1 MKAKLTIVRDSFSSY
16 LEAVYRT
23 VSDPSND
30 EAFLKNAAQEL
41 QFDYIDPLMPKWN
54 PNLMFSPLE
63 RKNNHFS
70 TTGGKS
76 TLELVYTGFT
86 EEARHE
92 GLEKIYWEF
101 GDPYEHILERDY
113 AYYQETGVDKFAPK
127 PDQEAPRFK
136 GHHYV
141 KRGTERY
148 LNRFYERTQA
158 YAMALLQNDKIQSED
173 RIGRQGYI
181 DDFFANFDSD
191 IHYYVVNRR
200 NPM

>member
-1 MKAKLTIVRDSFSSY
+1 MKAKLTIVRDSLSNY

-76 TLELVYTGFT
+76 TLELIYTGFT
-86 EEARHE
+86 EEARHD

-101 GDPYEHILERDY
+101 GDPIEHILDRDY
-113 AYYQETGVDKFAPK
+113 AYYQETGVDKFAPTK
-127 PDQEAPRFK
+127 DKEAPRFE

-141 KRGTERY
+141 KRGTHRY
-148 LNRFYERTQA
+148 LNRYYERTQA
-158 YAMALLQNDKIQSED
+158 YAMALLQNDKIQAED

-181 DDFFANFDSD
+181 DDFFDNFDSN